1 MEKIWTTE
9 PSLLFKNRTDSTL
22 CGPGQWTMFHLL
34 SNCWT
39 WIQMKQKPIRKVTL
53 LVIGL
58 DNAGKTALVRVIK
71 RACSCDMTPTADP
84 LKTELRVDRF
94 DVTLVDLAGGQQFRG
109 LWRNYYTEAHGIIY
123 VVDSSDL
130 ERVEEAKWILASVL
144 CHPKISGKPLL
155 LLANKQDKS
164 STLLPSELIEAL
176 SLEKLVNE
184 NKSLC
189 RIEPCA
195 AATDYCNNYDWV
207 VLKAV
212 RWLLFTIAINYT
224 TLNLRVQHDA
234 GGQQALPEHEHRK
247 KKELPRSRV
256 RAENKEIVVSRNK
269 PNEGRSQLV
278 EYKTLR
284 SVQMRPLQ
292 PIHNILSQ
300 KDDGLKAPK
309 SKKKKKV
316 KMKIKSSVSLESVVE
331 AERKLEAENR
341 ITSNVSILHSNRIAQ
356 EHHNSQEEQS
366 PLPGPSKKKKK
377 KKIKT
382 KKKMPVKNKI
392 KSQDTTSNMTNGDLS
407 STFDLYRKAML
418 TLKRRQQQQSH
429 PSNISP

>member
-1 MEKIWTTE
+1 
-9 PSLLFKNRTDSTL
+9 
-22 CGPGQWTMFHLL
+22 MFHLL

-39 WIQMKQKPIRKVTL
+39 WVQMKQKPIRKVTL

-71 RACSCDMTPTADP
+71 RACSCETTSTVDP

-94 DVTLVDLAGGQQFRG
+94 DVTLVDLAGGQRFRG
-109 LWRNYYTEAHGIIY
+109 TWRNFYTEAHGIIY

-184 NKSLC
+184 NKSFC

-234 GGQQALPEHEHRK
+234 SEQQTLPSQEQHK
-247 KKELPRSRV
+247 KKDLPRSRV
-256 RAENKEIVVSRNK
+256 RVENRELQVSRDELI
-269 PNEGRSQLV
+269 EGRAQLV
-278 EYKTLR
+278 EPKPLR
-284 SVQMRPLQ
+284 SVKMRPLQ

-300 KDDGLKAPK
+300 NDDGLKAQK

-316 KMKIKSSVSLESVVE
+316 KMKTKSSVNLGSVVE
-331 AERKLEAENR
+331 AEERKLEAENR

-356 EHHNSQEEQS
+356 EHPNSQEEPA

-377 KKIKT
+377 IKI

-392 KSQDTTSNMTNGDLS
+392 KSQETTSNMTNGDLS

-418 TLKRRQQQQSH
+418 TLKLRQQHQRH
-429 PSNISP
+429 PSNVSP